1 MQSANEYFPIE
12 ALPNE
17 LGGKAGAIEEL
28 INVQL
33 KRIENFREW
42 FLEDEKS
49 KRVNESQRIG
59 KIKTLSDLFGL
70 DGSFRKL
77 EID

>member
-59 KIKTLSDLFGL
+59 KIKTPSDLFGL